1 MHQTPQTRPGRAANE
16 IGKGKADGNT
26 ATTPVEG
33 EGMVGEDLGYNPTP
47 EDLHFW
53 EVYGDWLHANTGT
66 HLDRDFH
73 DDSAWQAWWRDLAVM
88 PSRRYGT
95 SSGRIGRRFVRTLG
109 VEFKGVLDRQW
120 NSERFIVFQTVILQ
134 RDQRVTVSHAI

>member
-1 MHQTPQTRPGRAANE
+1 
-16 IGKGKADGNT
+16 
-26 ATTPVEG
+26 
-33 EGMVGEDLGYNPTP
+33 
-47 EDLHFW
+47 
-53 EVYGDWLHANTGT
+53 
-66 HLDRDFH
+66 
-73 DDSAWQAWWRDLAVM
+73 M

-134 RDQRVTVSHAI
+134 RARHVAASQAIFRRIGKIQDTWA